1 MTEKKSV
8 GAPRKT
14 PDGGQ
19 RVTFYLP
26 RDVTA
31 WIRENGGSRWIRQ
44 QAYKAM
50 EKKEIEETK
59 MNKQIEKLVREYR
72 EKSGIALYLHDNGQP
87 NYFDAKT
94 MCDFAMVSFEN
105 YGSEYVA
112 VLHDDGNKRENIIS
126 VDQLE
131 ELISKQTEN
140 RGNFYETKADA
151 LTDLNYMLNS
161 ENIDKDTYDELV
173 QELNKLKI

>member
-8 GAPRKT
+8 GAPKKT
-14 PDGGQ
+14 PEGGQ

-26 RDVTA
+26 RDVAA
-31 WIRENGGSRWIRQ
+31 WIRGHGGARWIRQ

-50 EKKEIEETK
+50 EKKAIEETK

-87 NYFDAKT
+87 DYYRAMT
-94 MCDFAMVSFEN
+94 MCDFAMVDFEEQA
-105 YGSEYVA
+105 GEFVA
-112 VLHDDGNKRENIIS
+112 VLVDDGNKRVNIIS

-131 ELISKQTEN
+131 ELISKQIET

-151 LTDLNYMLNS
+151 LKDLDYMLNS
-161 ENIDKDTYDELV
+161 ENIDKDAYDGLV
-173 QELNKLKI
+173 QELNELKF